1 MERLIDKFFIIVK
14 RILNFLGG
22 IALSIMMLLTVSDVI
37 MRAFGHPILGTYEIV
52 SLLLA
57 IVIGFTIPVV
67 SLDKG
72 HVYMEVLLDKLSGK
86 GSATMITFTR
96 VFCIILFLILGY
108 NLFHVGNEFHAS
120 GEVSST
126 LKIPFFPMAYGVGI
140 CCFIECLVFVFDI
153 IKIWRAQHE

>member
-1 MERLIDKFFIIVK
+1 MERLVNNFIKVIK
-14 RILNFLGG
+14 RILNLFGG
-22 IALSIMMLLTVSDVI
+22 VALSCMMFLTVSDVI

-52 SLLLA
+52 ALLLA

-72 HVYMEVLLDKLSGK
+72 HVCMEALLERLSGK
-86 GSATMITFTR
+86 GGAVMITFTR
-96 VFCIILFLILGY
+96 VLCIVLFLIIGY
-108 NLFHVGNEFHAS
+108 NLFHVGNEFHMS

-140 CCFIECLVFVFDI
+140 CCFIECLVFILDI
-153 IKIWRAQHE
+153 VKVWRGQHE